1 MLKRYSIFFIVF
13 SIISNL
19 VGRDITHR
27 GLPFVKHY
35 KKVDFEV
42 AVQNWAIAQA
52 PDGLMYFGNNDGL
65 LEFDGRSWRIYSV
78 PNHSSIRAIHIDS
91 LGRIYVGAVDEFGY
105 FERNQ
110 FGNLEY
116 TSLSLD
122 IEGVHIHSVWK
133 IISQGDAKYFITGRK
148 HIFKYKD
155 GVVKQIHVDPIF
167 TEFRGF
173 LVKGQ
178 FYIFDHRK
186 GLCIIENDTI
196 YQYHSEMFDN
206 PVAVYSILPLE
217 ENKLLIGS
225 RAAGLFTVDLNDLVP
240 KAVGHDNVVHDKMK
254 IPIANHSI
262 QNGTSIYYRF
272 ETILNSELVEKE
284 LYYGTT
290 LLNGEIAYSTLKGGV
305 YLMTQEGEF
314 IDRYSLNEG
323 LIDNSVFTLFEDMER
338 NLWLTSEK
346 GISVMEPQNGYRIF
360 NTDNGIDGNILSLLS
375 IDNSMYV
382 GTTSG
387 LYVVNNQSSFNVDKV
402 HQVSTVT
409 KEFIYVLS
417 LTRILIPEY
426 TGLLFSSLRNIH
438 VYNKNKR
445 EVFTIHKQYGTYGI
459 DYYPLDSSYLFLGH
473 NEGID
478 ILRKK
483 KGKLEFEKV
492 NQGIGFK
499 ENVLGMFFN
508 KNGSLFVTSP
518 YSGLYVVD
526 FPELG
531 KFDNPNIVLYDT
543 ENGLPRNDKNGWE
556 LINDTIIVR
565 TSNGIYYPEKQSAI
579 GTKDLQFK
587 PVQNINNQLKGKEL
601 EVTKVKRNSDGNLW
615 IGTSKGIV
623 YYERNSGRIIKQP
636 YYRISN
642 SEVSTMCLDLNN
654 RIWVACMENL
664 YCFDSKAVGE
674 RTGEPGL
681 HFREVVV
688 GQDSILPIYKKTL
701 PTNLAL
707 GEFDFNCNAIDVRV
721 AYPSYSN
728 SDNIL
733 FSYYLEGLD
742 RKWSIWKKNDHFTI
756 SYLPVGKYTLY
767 VKAIN
772 GIGIES
778 NLIEMRF
785 SINAPWYQSTAAY
798 AVYILLAVLLV
809 YLVVKINNIRLQHEK
824 INLEYA
830 VNAAVFTVEQQK
842 EELLQ
847 QATQMELTNQE
858 LDKLSLVA
866 RQTDN
871 AVVIMDAKGN
881 YEWINEGFTRMY
893 GYVFEELLHETSR
906 NKIGR
911 NSNLKISDLVSIW
924 YGDKKPI
931 TYESLNCH
939 REGYDLWVQTTLTP
953 ILDETGEVIRLIA
966 IDANITKL
974 KEAEME
980 IHKQH
985 DEIQIQRDLALQQ
998 RDEIFQQKV
1007 EMTDSIRYAERIQK
1021 VVLSSQ
1027 NDIEK
1032 LFPVSFVL
1040 NLPRDIV
1047 SGDFFWCHSEGGY
1060 HIVGVAD
1067 CTGHGVPGAFMSLI
1081 GVSFLKEIVL
1091 TRGFFMPDQIL
1102 NLLRDNVILSLQQ
1115 TGKEGENKDGMD
1127 LSLIT
1132 IDTKNKILYY
1142 SGANNPIYII
1152 NNKELTEHFPD
1163 KMPISIFRSVDRSF
1177 SLTSIPI
1184 KKNDRLYMFT
1194 DGFMDQF
1201 GGENEKK
1208 LKSGGFK
1215 KVLIE
1220 MQDQAF
1226 ENQREYLYSF
1236 LKEWHSGIDQL
1247 DDILVVGLDLDSELN
1262 VK

>member
-1 MLKRYSIFFIVF
+1 MGTRC
-13 SIISNL
+13 
-19 VGRDITHR
+19 
-27 GLPFVKHY
+27 
-35 KKVDFEV
+35 
-42 AVQNWAIAQA
+42 AI
-52 PDGLMYFGNNDGL
+52 
-65 LEFDGRSWRIYSV
+65 
-78 PNHSSIRAIHIDS
+78 
-91 LGRIYVGAVDEFGY
+91 
-105 FERNQ
+105 
-110 FGNLEY
+110 
-116 TSLSLD
+116 
-122 IEGVHIHSVWK
+122 
-133 IISQGDAKYFITGRK
+133 
-148 HIFKYKD
+148 
-155 GVVKQIHVDPIF
+155 
-167 TEFRGF
+167 
-173 LVKGQ
+173 
-178 FYIFDHRK
+178 
-186 GLCIIENDTI
+186 
-196 YQYHSEMFDN
+196 
-206 PVAVYSILPLE
+206 
-217 ENKLLIGS
+217 
-225 RAAGLFTVDLNDLVP
+225 
-240 KAVGHDNVVHDKMK
+240 
-254 IPIANHSI
+254 
-262 QNGTSIYYRF
+262 
-272 ETILNSELVEKE
+272 
-284 LYYGTT
+284 
-290 LLNGEIAYSTLKGGV
+290 
-305 YLMTQEGEF
+305 
-314 IDRYSLNEG
+314 
-323 LIDNSVFTLFEDMER
+323 
-338 NLWLTSEK
+338 
-346 GISVMEPQNGYRIF
+346 
-360 NTDNGIDGNILSLLS
+360 
-375 IDNSMYV
+375 
-382 GTTSG
+382 
-387 LYVVNNQSSFNVDKV
+387 
-402 HQVSTVT
+402 
-409 KEFIYVLS
+409 
-417 LTRILIPEY
+417 
-426 TGLLFSSLRNIH
+426 
-438 VYNKNKR
+438 
-445 EVFTIHKQYGTYGI
+445 
-459 DYYPLDSSYLFLGH
+459 
-473 NEGID
+473 
-478 ILRKK
+478 
-483 KGKLEFEKV
+483 
-492 NQGIGFK
+492 
-499 ENVLGMFFN
+499 
-508 KNGSLFVTSP
+508 
-518 YSGLYVVD
+518 
-526 FPELG
+526 
-531 KFDNPNIVLYDT
+531 
-543 ENGLPRNDKNGWE
+543 
-556 LINDTIIVR
+556 
-565 TSNGIYYPEKQSAI
+565 
-579 GTKDLQFK
+579 
-587 PVQNINNQLKGKEL
+587 
-601 EVTKVKRNSDGNLW
+601 
-615 IGTSKGIV
+615 
-623 YYERNSGRIIKQP
+623 
-636 YYRISN
+636 
-642 SEVSTMCLDLNN
+642 N
-654 RIWVACMENL
+654 R
-664 YCFDSKAVGE
+664 
-674 RTGEPGL
+674 
-681 HFREVVV
+681 
-688 GQDSILPIYKKTL
+688 
-701 PTNLAL
+701 
-707 GEFDFNCNAIDVRV
+707 
-721 AYPSYSN
+721 YPSYSN

-809 YLVVKINNIRLQHEK
+809 YLVVKINSIRLQHEK